1 MMQIA
6 EKFENE
12 IKNEE
17 MTAAVIEAPPIVL
30 TKQNKA
36 VMLLAEIFEK
46 QPKSEERWNS
56 LVTQVTGSS
65 EEVKTESQEVAKNV
79 EF

>member
-1 MMQIA
+1 MI
-6 EKFENE
+6 
-12 IKNEE
+12 
-17 MTAAVIEAPPIVL
+17 
-30 TKQNKA
+30 
-36 VMLLAEIFEK
+36 LAEIFEK

-65 EEVKTESQEVAKNV
+65 EVLKTESQKVAKNV